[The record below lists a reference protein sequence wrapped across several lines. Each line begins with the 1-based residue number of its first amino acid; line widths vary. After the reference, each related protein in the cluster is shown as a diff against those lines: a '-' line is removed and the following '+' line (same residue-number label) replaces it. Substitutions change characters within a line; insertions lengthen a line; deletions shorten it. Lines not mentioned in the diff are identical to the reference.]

1 MGTGSTVS
9 QDRPAVDIALLVVR
23 VVAGVIFAA
32 HGAQKLFGAFGG
44 PGLAA
49 MVQPPPNGMGLLGYP
64 VTIGEFFGGLGLIV
78 GFLCRFSAAALIVI
92 MIGAIAQVHAKN
104 GFFLQNGGFEYNL
117 ALIGLLAAVLI
128 AGPGRY
134 AVGRFLPLPTSARMM
149 RWPWGQ
155 NSTAGCFGLAPSTS
169 PGLTNTRNTV
179 PSAGALSRHSCSP
192 RNACSSRACLAST
205 AAWARLMPAAGSSSS
220 NSRSLA

>member
-49 MVQPPPNGMGLLGYP
+49 MVQPPPDGMGLLGYP

-78 GFLCRFSAAALIVI
+78 GFLCRFSAASLILI
-92 MIGAIAQVHAKN
+92 MGGAIALIHGQH
-104 GFFLQNGGFEYNL
+104 GFFLGSAPTDTLATTGFEYNL
-117 ALIGLLAAVLI
+117 ALIGLLAPILI
-128 AGPGRY
+128 AGPGSL
-134 AVGRFLPLPTSARMM
+134 AIGRLLPLPK
-149 RWPWGQ
+149 
-155 NSTAGCFGLAPSTS
+155 
-169 PGLTNTRNTV
+169 
-179 PSAGALSRHSCSP
+179 SAGTERPILV
-192 RNACSSRACLAST
+192 L
-205 AAWARLMPAAGSSSS
+205 
-220 NSRSLA
+220 